1 MAKNG
6 VMQHIEHFA
15 CRIFERC
22 AENPFNIYRGLP
34 RRSIEAC
41 HRSRR
46 LAGNWE
52 TISGNSPSERRGATS
67 KLNITRMKPFIS
79 THFLITLVL
88 TGLISLT
95 GCSKSKT
102 TGTAVKTTSPPAQK
116 MAAASPGNSLSPNS
130 SPFADVDKK
139 MHDLDA
145 QMDSIFA
152 NAFRDVG
159 NWFDNSMVAA
169 SVDLREQNGNYM
181 ARVYLP
187 NGNTSKAD
195 VKIDNRALHLVLNDE
210 RMINGK
216 PEPEHFEQII
226 NFPKP
231 VESDKM
237 RVERKKNLIVITV
250 PKQTANTPIASASA
264 TTPANAQ
271 ASTGAT
277 ATTWEDSVFKD
288 FARIQN
294 QMDQAVRD
302 VFPKNP
308 SIAATTSQLESAVN
322 VDDQKDKYV
331 VHFYLPDRNTSN
343 VNVNYKDGQLDL
355 TANQQQNTSKQTAS
369 GSMQSSASN
378 RYEETI
384 SLPGPV
390 KDKDMTVNRQAGAVI
405 VTLPKA

>member
-1 MAKNG
+1 
-6 VMQHIEHFA
+6 
-15 CRIFERC
+15 
-22 AENPFNIYRGLP
+22 
-34 RRSIEAC
+34 
-41 HRSRR
+41 
-46 LAGNWE
+46 
-52 TISGNSPSERRGATS
+52 
-67 KLNITRMKPFIS
+67 MKPFIS
-79 THFLITLVL
+79 TQFLITLVL

-116 MAAASPGNSLSPNS
+116 TAAASPGNSLNPNS
-130 SPFADVDKK
+130 SSFADVGEK

-145 QMDSIFA
+145 RMDSIFA
-152 NAFRDVG
+152 NAFRGVG
-159 NWFDNSMVAA
+159 NWFDNSMVAT
-169 SVDLREQNGNYM
+169 SVDLREQNGNYVT
-181 ARVYLP
+181 RVYLP
-187 NGNTSKAD
+187 NSNTSKPD
-195 VKIDNRALHLVLNDE
+195 VKIDNGALHVVLNDE

-216 PEPEHFEQII
+216 TEPEHFEQII

-237 RVERKKNLIVITV
+237 RVERKQNLIVITV
-250 PKQTANTPIASASA
+250 PKRTANTPIASAST
-264 TTPANAQ
+264 TTPASAQ
-271 ASTGAT
+271 ASNGTT
-277 ATTWEDSVFKD
+277 ATTWEDTMFKD

-308 SIAATTSQLESAVN
+308 SIGTATSQLESAVN

-331 VHFYLPDRNTSN
+331 VHFYLPDRKTSN
-343 VNVNYKDGQLDL
+343 VSVNCKDGQLDL

-369 GSMQSSASN
+369 GRMQSSSSS

-384 SLPGPV
+384 TLPGPV
-390 KDKDMTVNRQAGAVI
+390 KDKDMTVNRQAGAVV

>member
-1 MAKNG
+1 
-6 VMQHIEHFA
+6 
-15 CRIFERC
+15 
-22 AENPFNIYRGLP
+22 
-34 RRSIEAC
+34 
-41 HRSRR
+41 
-46 LAGNWE
+46 
-52 TISGNSPSERRGATS
+52 
-67 KLNITRMKPFIS
+67 
-79 THFLITLVL
+79 
-88 TGLISLT
+88 
-95 GCSKSKT
+95 
-102 TGTAVKTTSPPAQK
+102 
-116 MAAASPGNSLSPNS
+116 MAAASLGNSLSPNS

-195 VKIDNRALHLVLNDE
+195 VKMDNRALHLVLNDE

-271 ASTGAT
+271 ALTGVT
-277 ATTWEDSVFKD
+277 AKTWEDSVFKD
-288 FARIQN
+288 FAHIQN

-308 SIAATTSQLESAVN
+308 SIAATSSQL
-322 VDDQKDKYV
+322 
-331 VHFYLPDRNTSN
+331 
-343 VNVNYKDGQLDL
+343 
-355 TANQQQNTSKQTAS
+355 
-369 GSMQSSASN
+369 
-378 RYEETI
+378 
-384 SLPGPV
+384 
-390 KDKDMTVNRQAGAVI
+390 
-405 VTLPKA
+405 

>member
-1 MAKNG
+1 
-6 VMQHIEHFA
+6 
-15 CRIFERC
+15 R
-22 AENPFNIYRGLP
+22 
-34 RRSIEAC
+34 
-41 HRSRR
+41 
-46 LAGNWE
+46 
-52 TISGNSPSERRGATS
+52 
-67 KLNITRMKPFIS
+67 
-79 THFLITLVL
+79 
-88 TGLISLT
+88 
-95 GCSKSKT
+95 
-102 TGTAVKTTSPPAQK
+102 TTSPSAQK
-116 MAAASPGNSLSPNS
+116 TADASPGNSLNPSS
-130 SPFADVDKK
+130 SPFADVGKK
-139 MHDLDA
+139 MQDLDMR
-145 QMDSIFA
+145 MDSVFA

-159 NWFDNSMVAA
+159 NWFDNSMVAT
-169 SVDLREQNGNYM
+169 SVDLREQNGNYVT
-181 ARVYLP
+181 RVYLP

-195 VKIDNRALHLVLNDE
+195 VKIDNGALHLVMNDKQ
-210 RMINGK
+210 MINGK

-226 NFPKP
+226 DFPKP

-264 TTPANAQ
+264 TTPAIAQ

-277 ATTWEDSVFKD
+277 ATTWEDSMFKD

-308 SIAATTSQLESAVN
+308 SIGITTSQLESAVN

-331 VHFYLPDRNTSN
+331 VHFYLPNRKTSN
-343 VNVNYKDGQLDL
+343 VSVNYKDGQLDL
-355 TANQQQNTSKQTAS
+355 TASQQQNTSKQTAS

-390 KDKDMTVNRQAGAVI
+390 NDKDMTVNRQAGAII